1 MVTPIVIFFG
11 AIGLGFMVIGMFIL
25 AVKRKNKKR

>member
-11 AIGLGFMVIGMFIL
+11 AIGLGFIVIVIFIF
-25 AVKRKNKKR
+25 AVKRKNRKS